1 MSTNVLTVEEAEKA
15 NIKILEEEKGSHA
28 VYEAVV
34 ALQAGRRAGTACTK
48 TRGEVNRS
56 GKKPWRQKGTGR
68 ARAGSA
74 GSPIWTGGGVTFGPR
89 PRDYS
94 KKVNKKVAR
103 LAFRKALSERI
114 KDGDVVVAPEFQL
127 SAPKTKE
134 FVSKVEA
141 LAPNVGSILVV
152 LAQKDADV
160 DRASRNVAFADV
172 TDALTVNTESL
183 LLFDKIIVTSEALA
197 KLAERTAR

>member
-1 MSTNVLTVEEAEKA
+1 MSSNVLTAEAAAKA
-15 NIKILEEEKGSHA
+15 NIAILPDEKGRHA

-56 GKKPWRQKGTGR
+56 GRKPWRQKGTGR

-94 KKVNKKVAR
+94 KKVNRKVAR
-103 LAFRKALSERI
+103 LAFQRALGERI
-114 KDGDVVVAPEFQL
+114 TAGDVIAASEFTL
-127 SAPKTKE
+127 PAPKTRE
-134 FVSKVEA
+134 FVKLVES
-141 LAPNVGSILVV
+141 LAEAGSILVI
-152 LAQKDADV
+152 LANKDETI
-160 DRASRNVAFADV
+160 DRASRNVPFAEV
-172 TDALTVNTESL
+172 TDALSVNTEQL
-183 LLFDKIIVTSEALA
+183 LLFDKIIVTEEALP
-197 KLAERTAR
+197 KLAERISR